1 MSKREKE
8 IIKLV
13 KNQTDYDEE
22 TIIKKLKEYNG
33 NYIFIIKEYLN
44 PDFKNKKKEE
54 ENLSTNQ
61 QMMKGYRDFLDN
73 AYNQYQKRKKI
84 QEQVEKYLNSKE
96 NKDENK
102 DNNEIIQQ

>member
-13 KNQTDYDEE
+13 HNQTDYDEE
-22 TIIKKLKEYNG
+22 TIIKKLKEHNG

-44 PDFKNKKKEE
+44 PDFKNNKKEE

-61 QMMKGYRDFLDN
+61 QMMKGYRDFLDD
-73 AYNQYQKRKKI
+73 AYNQYQHRKNI
-84 QEQVEKYLNSKE
+84 QEQVENYLNK
-96 NKDENK
+96 NKDDGK
-102 DNNEIIQQ
+102 DINEVIKQ

>member
-44 PDFKNKKKEE
+44 PDFKNKKRRREFI
-54 ENLSTNQ
+54 
-61 QMMKGYRDFLDN
+61 Y
-73 AYNQYQKRKKI
+73 
-84 QEQVEKYLNSKE
+84 
-96 NKDENK
+96 
-102 DNNEIIQQ
+102 